1 MNLEQ
6 EILSN
11 PLKNYLYILGVI
23 LATYI
28 LKRFVS
34 RFFAS
39 IIYTWVDKKII
50 QSFVK
55 VMCIV

>member
-11 PLKNYLYILGVI
+11 PIKNYLYILGII

-39 IIYTWVDKKII
+39 IIYTWVDKKK
-50 QSFVK
+50 SFRAS
-55 VMCIV
+55 